1 MVFFYKNK
9 HVQLF
14 LSVERFKTARNMQFK
29 FKVKHTNWKQ
39 KVREFFKKDVLYIAS
54 AHYIVNTWSV
64 SI

>member
-29 FKVKHTNWKQ
+29 FKVKHT
-39 KVREFFKKDVLYIAS
+39 
-54 AHYIVNTWSV
+54 T
-64 SI
+64 